1 MTMASHTIEPTTEY
15 QISSPSTNMILAS
28 RRTDSTFEDIP
39 IIDFTDASSSD
50 PVRKMVLAEKIR
62 DACINVGF
70 FYITNHGVPED
81 IITDAVEAGKKFFAQ
96 PISSKMDVRF
106 CPSIPSIFRVKVA
119 SCTYFTPISQL
130 DIHKA
135 KNFKGYTALLGENT
149 DPTGRGDLHEGFDIG
164 WEEPSRSISKDIS
177 SCDDSVMSGTNV
189 WPGLPGFKQ
198 PVLSYYHSIV
208 QLGLRLFPLFAL
220 ALDLPENF
228 FEDKTTKPA
237 AIMRL
242 LHYPPQS
249 PSVPDNDSVIG
260 IGAHTDYEC
269 FTILWQD
276 TISALQ
282 VQNAK
287 GKWIDA
293 VPIPGTF
300 VLNIGDQL
308 ARWTSKFILLWLE
321 SMFAY
326 SLADDVFKSTIHRAI
341 NRSGQERY
349 SIPLF
354 FGVDYDVLLQP
365 IGSCISPEMPA
376 KYEVISAGDYVQSRL
391 EETYAYSS
399 SVQK

>member
-1 MTMASHTIEPTTEY
+1 MASHTIRPTTEY
-15 QISSPSTNMILAS
+15 QASAPSTNMILAS

-50 PVRKMVLAEKIR
+50 PVRRMVLAEKIR

-96 PISSKMDVRF
+96 PISSKMD
-106 CPSIPSIFRVKVA
+106 
-119 SCTYFTPISQL
+119 L

-189 WPGLPGFKQ
+189 WPGLPGFKE

-249 PSVPDNDSVIG
+249 PSAPDNDSVIG

-308 ARWTSKFILLWLE
+308 ARWTN
-321 SMFAY
+321 
-326 SLADDVFKSTIHRAI
+326 DVFKSTIHRAI

-376 KYEVISAGDYVQSRL
+376 KYEVISAGDYVRSRL
-391 EETYAYSS
+391 EETYAHSS
-399 SVQK
+399 SAQK